1 VNTNLRYLG
10 FWCQKAGLDRNLP
23 HVFGIITFLALVA
36 NSVSYGDEKG
46 KASPP
51 PMPAELVSEERSP
64 DSAEQ
69 ILLYLKGRSAAL
81 EGKYDQAV
89 IYLEQALKLDPN
101 SVEILYRLS
110 EVYLKVGNGEKAVD
124 TAQRAVEKEPKNFAF
139 RMSLGGIYASLRRY
153 NSAKE
158 QYKKATELNPSNQ
171 KVQML
176 LGIVE
181 AELGEMDE
189 SISIFSK
196 AIKENPYNEMAF
208 FYRARIYLEMEKIK
222 EAKKDLNQALIVR
235 PSFREAGVTLGMLH
249 ERVGEIDKAIEVYN
263 RIDGGG
269 RYKKR
274 LAQLYLSQKNYDK
287 ALKELEE
294 YEQIEPDDFTA
305 KVKIALIRFELKQ
318 YDKAATRF
326 ESILKVEPKSD
337 NIRFYLAAVYEESK
351 NLPKAIENY
360 KKVSIDSS
368 FYSQSVLHVGYIYK
382 DLNQISQG
390 IKFAKKVIRGKNVI
404 PEFYDMYAAFYEYQ
418 KKYKKALATVG
429 KGLKKYP
436 DNEKLLYFEGAL
448 QDKLGNRKAGIENMK
463 KILAMNDNNAHAL
476 NFLGYSYAEAGENL
490 EEAEKLITKAL
501 KLRPED
507 GFIEDSMG
515 WVLFKRGKVDEALE
529 RLQKAAMMQPEEAVI
544 FEHLGDVYAKKL
556 NIKKAVQMYQKA
568 FDLAKEKDKEYAKK
582 MEAKIA
588 KFPQQ
593 DRLPSTEDEKK

>member
-1 VNTNLRYLG
+1 M
-10 FWCQKAGLDRNLP
+10 
-23 HVFGIITFLALVA
+23 ALVA

-46 KASPP
+46 KTSPP
-51 PMPAELVSEERSP
+51 PTPAELVSEERSP
-64 DSAEQ
+64 DSGEGT
-69 ILLYLKGRSAAL
+69 LLYLKGRSAAL
-81 EGKYDQAV
+81 EGNYAQAL
-89 IYLEQALKLDPN
+89 IYLEQALKLDPE
-101 SVEILYRLS
+101 SIEILHQLS
-110 EVYLKVGNGEKAVD
+110 EVYLKDGKGEKAVD
-124 TAQRAVEKEPKNFAF
+124 TAQRAVEKEPKNFSF

-153 NSAKE
+153 NAAKE
-158 QYKKATELNPSNQ
+158 QYKKAYELNPSDQ

-196 AIKENPYNEMAF
+196 AIKDNPYSEMAF

-222 EAKKDLNQALIVR
+222 KAKKDLNQALVIR
-235 PSFREAGVTLGMLH
+235 PSFKEAGVTLGMLH
-249 ERVGEIDKAIEVYN
+249 ERLGEIDKAIEVYN

-305 KVKIALIRFELKQ
+305 KVKIGLIRFELKQ
-318 YDKAATRF
+318 YEKAAARF

-360 KKVSIDSS
+360 KQVSVDSS
-368 FYSQSVLHVGYIYK
+368 FYGQSVLHVAYLLK
-382 DLNQISQG
+382 DLNKIREG
-390 IKFAKKVIRGKNVI
+390 IRFAKKVIKDKNVI
-404 PEFYDMYAAFYEYQ
+404 PEFYDMYAAFYEYE
-418 KKYKKALATVG
+418 KKYKKALGIVRE
-429 KGLKKYP
+429 GLVKYP

-448 QDKLGNRKAGIENMK
+448 QDKLGNRNAGIENMK

-490 EEAEKLITKAL
+490 EEAEKLISKAL

-515 WVLFKRGKVDEALE
+515 WVLFKRGKVDQALE

-544 FEHLGDVYAKKL
+544 FEHLGDVYAKKENL
-556 NIKKAVQMYQKA
+556 KKAAQMYQKA
-568 FDLAKEKDKEYAKK
+568 YDLSKEKDKAFAKK

-588 KFPQQ
+588 KIPQK
-593 DRLPSTEDEKK
+593 DRLPSGTEEKK